1 MKRWVLASAAVVC
14 LVALAAVLVLWRI
27 SYRFPP
33 NRAGGDVLNISE
45 ADPRWWV
52 ISKRGQITLCRQD
65 GRDWGKE
72 FPGFDA
78 GGFEYGG
85 LRGPNGSLYN
95 AAVPHWFVVG
105 LLLPVPLAWAIVAR
119 RERRRRRAGLCLMC
133 GYDLRATP
141 GQCPECGRC
150 ATPLQ
155 SGRV

>member
-1 MKRWVLASAAVVC
+1 M
-14 LVALAAVLVLWRI
+14 ALAAALCLIAFLGTGVLWGM

-33 NRAGGDVLNISE
+33 NRAGGDVQNISTT
-45 ADPRWWV
+45 DPRWWV
-52 ISKRGQITLCRQD
+52 ISNRGRITLCRQD
-65 GRDWGKE
+65 GRDWGSE

-78 GGFEYGG
+78 GGFRYGG

-95 AAVPHWFVVG
+95 AAVPHWFVAGV
-105 LLLPVPLAWAIVAR
+105 LVPVPLAWVISA
-119 RERRRRRAGLCLMC
+119 RRRRRRDRAGLCLSC

-150 ATPLQ
+150 ATPPQ